1 MTLSLDLDRLEAD
14 VAADTEGYDEEIAAN
29 QAAQSNAGHWGVPLM
44 VFDGEPFFGQDRIDA
59 LLWRMRNAGL
69 KERTGGGQRALIF
82 KESRA
87 LIDFSRRLRT

>member
-59 LLWRMRNAGL
+59 LSWCMRKASL
-69 KERTGGGQRALIF
+69 EKRT
-82 KESRA
+82 
-87 LIDFSRRLRT
+87 